1 MLTENVI
8 KDMAKYGV
16 IASCQPPFI
25 NSEYNWIAK
34 RIGIDR
40 CKYTYPMKSIVNAGV
55 LLASGS
61 DCPVEDPHPIFG
73 LHALVTRNGFIPEE
87 CLSMEEALK
96 SYTINAAYAAFE
108 EDVKGSIEVGKF
120 ADLVILDKN
129 PLQISEDKIRE
140 ITILETIV
148 KGETVY
154 KLENSYVA

>member
-1 MLTENVI
+1 
-8 KDMAKYGV
+8 
-16 IASCQPPFI
+16 
-25 NSEYNWIAK
+25 
-34 RIGIDR
+34 
-40 CKYTYPMKSIVNAGV
+40 MKSIVNAGV

-73 LHALVTRNGFIPEE
+73 LHALVTRNGFVPDE

-129 PLQISEDKIRE
+129 LLQISKDKIRE

-148 KGETVY
+148 KGETIY
-154 KLENSYVA
+154 KLKNNY